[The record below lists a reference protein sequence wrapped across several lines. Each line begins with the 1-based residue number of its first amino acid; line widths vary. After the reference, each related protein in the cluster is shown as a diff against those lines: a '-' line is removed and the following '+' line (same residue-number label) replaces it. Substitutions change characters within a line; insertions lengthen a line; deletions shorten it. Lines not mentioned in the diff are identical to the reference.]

1 MNEAL
6 QNILYVLITGV
17 GLVIVKEILRLLNK
31 KVDEA
36 QANSELIKNETLNS
50 YIDHV
55 QRIINDVVLSVSQ
68 VYVDELKKHGEFT
81 PDAQLEAKNKAIEMA
96 KNLITEESK
105 NIIILVYGDFDAYLN
120 TMIESLV
127 AQHKTGKT
135 ETN

>member
-81 PDAQLEAKNKAIEMA
+81 SEAQIEAKNKAVEMA
-96 KNLITEESK
+96 KTLITEESK
-105 NIIILVYGDFDAYLN
+105 NIIILHTAPSVFYGWRC
-120 TMIESLV
+120 
-127 AQHKTGKT
+127 
-135 ETN
+135 

>member
-17 GLVIVKEILRLLNK
+17 SIVVIKEILRLLNK
-31 KVDEA
+31 KIDEA
-36 QANSELIKNETLNS
+36 QANSEMIKNETLNS

-81 PDAQLEAKNKAIEMA
+81 SEAQIEAKNKAIEMA
-96 KNLITEESK
+96 RKLISEESK

-127 AQHKTGKT
+127 TQHKVNKT

>member
-6 QNILYVLITGV
+6 QNIIYIFITGV
-17 GLVIVKEILRLLNK
+17 SLVVVKEILRLLNK

-36 QANSELIKNETLNS
+36 QANSELIKNENLNS

-55 QRIINDVVLSVSQ
+55 QRIISDVVLSVNQ
-68 VYVDELKKHGEFT
+68 TYVESMKAHNTFT
-81 PDAQLEAKNKAIEMA
+81 KDAHIEAKNKAIEMA
-96 KNLITEESK
+96 KSLITDESK
-105 NIIILVYGDFDAYLN
+105 NMIVLVYGDFDAYLN

>member
-17 GLVIVKEILRLLNK
+17 SLVVVKEILRLLNK
-31 KVDEA
+31 KIDEA
-36 QANSELIKNETLNS
+36 QASSEMIKNETLNS

-81 PDAQLEAKNKAIEMA
+81 SEAQIEAKNKAIEMA
-96 KNLITEESK
+96 RKLISEESK
-105 NIIILVYGDFDAYLN
+105 SMIILVYGDFDAYLN

-127 AQHKTGKT
+127 AQHKTNKT